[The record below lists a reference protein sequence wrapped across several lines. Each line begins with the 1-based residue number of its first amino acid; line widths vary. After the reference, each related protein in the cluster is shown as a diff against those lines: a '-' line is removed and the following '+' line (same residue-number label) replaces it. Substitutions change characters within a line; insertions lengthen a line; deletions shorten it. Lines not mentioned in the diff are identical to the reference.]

1 MSITQVNVGSPT
13 NLFQYTDTAMGTAL
27 DAVKASS
34 TVLFSVFIDNTLNG
48 GAASYVKL
56 FNVASGSVTLG
67 TTAPDEIIYVPAGA
81 KITHQLFT
89 AGVGGKTFATALTA
103 ACTTTGGTAGTTA
116 PSSNVAVTFLYQ

>member
-13 NLFQYTDTAMGTAL
+13 NLFQYTDTAMGTSL

-34 TVLFSVFIDNTLNG
+34 AVLFSIFIDNSLNG

-56 FNVASGSVTLG
+56 FNLASGSTTLG
-67 TTAPDEIIYVPAGA
+67 TTSPDEIVYVPAGA
-81 KITHQLFT
+81 KITHQFFT
-89 AGVGGKTFATALTA
+89 GGVAGKTFPTALTA
-103 ACTTTGGTAGTTA
+103 ACVTTGGTSGTTA